1 MKIIERFSMTNNFW
15 LSTALFIALTE
26 LAFNNTNHLKYTT
39 MFGFAFLPFIIFLFY
54 LTILGV
60 VFFLIYTW
68 VNKFISLK
76 QEQNDLLKEIIKKL
90 DNKST
95 KRTEE

>member
-1 MKIIERFSMTNNFW
+1 
-15 LSTALFIALTE
+15 
-26 LAFNNTNHLKYTT
+26 

-68 VNKFISLK
+68 VNKFITLK
-76 QEQNDLLKEIIKKL
+76 QEQNDLLKEIIKKM
-90 DNKST
+90 DDKST
-95 KRTEE
+95 KSKEE

>member
-1 MKIIERFSMTNNFW
+1 
-15 LSTALFIALTE
+15 
-26 LAFNNTNHLKYTT
+26 
-39 MFGFAFLPFIIFLFY
+39 MFGFAFLQFIIFLFY

-76 QEQNDLLKEIIKKL
+76 QEQNDLLKEIIKKM
-90 DNKST
+90 DDKST
-95 KRTEE
+95 KSKEE

>member
-1 MKIIERFSMTNNFW
+1 
-15 LSTALFIALTE
+15 
-26 LAFNNTNHLKYTT
+26 
-39 MFGFAFLPFIIFLFY
+39 MFGFAFLQFIIFLFY

>member
-1 MKIIERFSMTNNFW
+1 
-15 LSTALFIALTE
+15 
-26 LAFNNTNHLKYTT
+26 
-39 MFGFAFLPFIIFLFY
+39 MFGFAFLQFIIFLFY

-95 KRTEE
+95 KESSP

>member
-1 MKIIERFSMTNNFW
+1 
-15 LSTALFIALTE
+15 
-26 LAFNNTNHLKYTT
+26 
-39 MFGFAFLPFIIFLFY
+39 MFGFAFLQFIIFLFY

-60 VFFLIYTW
+60 VSFLIYTW

>member
-1 MKIIERFSMTNNFW
+1 
-15 LSTALFIALTE
+15 
-26 LAFNNTNHLKYTT
+26 
-39 MFGFAFLPFIIFLFY
+39 MFGFAFLPFIIFFFY
-54 LTILGV
+54 LTIIAV

-95 KRTEE
+95 KLTEE

>member
-1 MKIIERFSMTNNFW
+1 
-15 LSTALFIALTE
+15 
-26 LAFNNTNHLKYTT
+26 
-39 MFGFAFLPFIIFLFY
+39 MFGFAFLPFIIFFFY
-54 LTILGV
+54 LTIIAV

-68 VNKFISLK
+68 VNKFITLK

>member
-1 MKIIERFSMTNNFW
+1 
-15 LSTALFIALTE
+15 
-26 LAFNNTNHLKYTT
+26 
-39 MFGFAFLPFIIFLFY
+39 MFGFAFLRFIIFLFY

-95 KRTEE
+95 KLTEE

>member
-1 MKIIERFSMTNNFW
+1 
-15 LSTALFIALTE
+15 
-26 LAFNNTNHLKYTT
+26 
-39 MFGFAFLPFIIFLFY
+39 MFGFAFLPLIIFLFY

>member
-1 MKIIERFSMTNNFW
+1 
-15 LSTALFIALTE
+15 
-26 LAFNNTNHLKYTT
+26 
-39 MFGFAFLPFIIFLFY
+39 MFGFAFLQFIIFLFY

-95 KRTEE
+95 KLTEE

>member
-1 MKIIERFSMTNNFW
+1 
-15 LSTALFIALTE
+15 
-26 LAFNNTNHLKYTT
+26 
-39 MFGFAFLPFIIFLFY
+39 MFGFAFLRFIIFLFY

>member
-1 MKIIERFSMTNNFW
+1 
-15 LSTALFIALTE
+15 
-26 LAFNNTNHLKYTT
+26 
-39 MFGFAFLPFIIFLFY
+39 MFGFAFLRFSIFLFY

>member
-1 MKIIERFSMTNNFW
+1 
-15 LSTALFIALTE
+15 
-26 LAFNNTNHLKYTT
+26 
-39 MFGFAFLPFIIFLFY
+39 MFGFAFLRFIIFLFY
-54 LTILGV
+54 LTIIAV

-95 KRTEE
+95 KLTEE

>member
-1 MKIIERFSMTNNFW
+1 
-15 LSTALFIALTE
+15 
-26 LAFNNTNHLKYTT
+26 
-39 MFGFAFLPFIIFLFY
+39 MFGFAFLQFIIFLFY
-54 LTILGV
+54 LTIIGV

>member
-1 MKIIERFSMTNNFW
+1 
-15 LSTALFIALTE
+15 
-26 LAFNNTNHLKYTT
+26 
-39 MFGFAFLPFIIFLFY
+39 MFGFAFLQFIIFLFY
-54 LTILGV
+54 LTIIAV

-95 KRTEE
+95 KLTEE

>member
-1 MKIIERFSMTNNFW
+1 
-15 LSTALFIALTE
+15 
-26 LAFNNTNHLKYTT
+26 
-39 MFGFAFLPFIIFLFY
+39 MFGFAFLQFIIFLFY
-54 LTILGV
+54 LTIIAV

>member
-1 MKIIERFSMTNNFW
+1 
-15 LSTALFIALTE
+15 
-26 LAFNNTNHLKYTT
+26 

-60 VFFLIYTW
+60 VFVLIYTW
-68 VNKFISLK
+68 VNKFITLK

-95 KRTEE
+95 KLTEE